1 MTYPS
6 KFRHHVL
13 TVKKQENL
21 SYAEAALRFHVGI
34 ASLVRWA
41 KNPEPAKGR
50 NKPATKIDRQRLEED
65 VNRYPD
71 AYLYERATRLGVSA
85 NGVYYALKRLG
96 ITFKKRPSST
106 RRLTKL
112 LDPFSRQPSALTN
125 TKDDR

>member
-1 MTYPS
+1 MTYPL
-6 KFRHHVL
+6 KFRQHVL
-13 TVKKQENL
+13 AVQKQENL
-21 SYAEAALRFHVGI
+21 SYAEAALRFHVGV

-85 NGVYYALKRLG
+85 NGIHYALKRLG
-96 ITFKKRPSST
+96 ITLKKRPST
-106 RRLTKL
+106 IRRLTKRL
-112 LDPFSRQPSALTN
+112 GPFSSRPSAPTN
-125 TKDDR
+125 KKDDR